1 MRAVKRK
8 NADGS
13 WAVDLPG
20 IDDAFVSFDVKTEES
35 ADLLCEALTDHVAD
49 AYVISTIT
57 TETPIGPFG
66 RME

>member
-20 IDDAFVSFDVKTEES
+20 IDDAFVSFDVKTEGG
-35 ADLLCEALTDHVAD
+35 ADLLCDALTDHAAD
-49 AYVISTIT
+49 AYVISAT
-57 TETPIGPFG
+57 TMKTAIGRSG
-66 RME
+66 G